1 MHPQD
6 RPAEPFSP
14 ARHVRRRFGS
24 SRGTSIIEF
33 TLVLPLLLIMIL
45 ALVEFGHLIQ
55 SRLIIANVSREGGSM
70 ASRTITVDGVLANLV
85 AVSGHPLIL
94 NGADGK
100 VIITRIDAGESANKP
115 NPVITT
121 QVSAGSLGQAS
132 AVGGNK
138 ANLGLPANLY
148 SHLVFINNP
157 VGRGS
162 DIAELTMVEVY
173 YKYRPITPLPK
184 FVPGLIAPTGLTLQ
198 SRAIF

>member
-1 MHPQD
+1 MT
-6 RPAEPFSP
+6 RPLRNIESHLP
-14 ARHVRRRFGS
+14 ARSAGRPSGR

-45 ALVEFGHLIQ
+45 ALIEFGHLIQ
-55 SRLIIANVSREGGSM
+55 ARLIVANVSREGGSM
-70 ASRTITVDGVLANLV
+70 ASRTITIDAGLANLV

-100 VIITRIDAGESANKP
+100 VIITRIDAGESSARP
-115 NPVITT
+115 TPIITS

-132 AVGGNK
+132 AVGAGK
-138 ANLGLPANLY
+138 ANFGLPANLY
-148 SHLVFINNP
+148 SHLVYLNNP